1 MLSHHQFTFLVL
13 VSSEMVCVMLVVIT
27 LVLNLGRWF
36 ETVLKAGV
44 TAFRVSIIRTF
55 SESFFLW
62 VRETACQTVSF
73 LHVPLARDHVI
84 FPLFS
89 L

>member
-1 MLSHHQFTFLVL
+1 MFAVIALVL
-13 VSSEMVCVMLVVIT
+13 Y
-27 LVLNLGRWF
+27 LGRLF
-36 ETVLKAGV
+36 ETLLKAGV
-44 TAFRVSIIRTF
+44 TVFRVSIIRAF

-62 VRETACQTVSF
+62 VQQIACQTVSF
-73 LHVPLARDHVI
+73 FHVPLARDHVI